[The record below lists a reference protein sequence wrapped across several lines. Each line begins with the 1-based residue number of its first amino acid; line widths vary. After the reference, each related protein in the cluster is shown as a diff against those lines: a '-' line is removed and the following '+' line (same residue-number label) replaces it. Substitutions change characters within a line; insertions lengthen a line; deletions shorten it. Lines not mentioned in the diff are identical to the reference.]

1 MSPPLPR
8 TTLVR
13 QFDTCRLVPSR
24 FAARED
30 SVLTGI
36 AEDDAH
42 LADLFQLDNA
52 TNERLRG
59 ERGLLPGI
67 GIDELV
73 FGVPN
78 ASLINAAFT
87 YAHPQGSRFN
97 GPERGAWYCSFEAET
112 ALAEV
117 AFHKSVEYQEIGRFD
132 DSVTYETLLADFTS
146 AFHDIRKDP
155 RFARCLDPSSYVA
168 SQRLAARLMEKGSV
182 GVIYPSA
189 RRRADQSRVLQAGG
203 RRQRPPRRCVSPH
216 LVGRSVA
223 EDQARETC
231 SEARDGATPPPVAP
245 ASPTLL

>member
-1 MSPPLPR
+1 VSAPLPR
-8 TTLVR
+8 TIRVR
-13 QFDTCRLVPSR
+13 QFDTCRLLPSR

-42 LADLFQLDNA
+42 LADLFELDNA

-78 ASLINAAFT
+78 ASLVNAAFT
-87 YAHPQGSRFN
+87 YAHPQGSRFS
-97 GPERGAWYCSFEAET
+97 GPERGAWYCSFDSQT

-132 DSVTYETLLADFTS
+132 DSVTYETLLADFTNE
-146 AFHDIRKDP
+146 FHDIRKDS
-155 RFARCLDPSSYVA
+155 RFAKCLDPSSYVA
-168 SQRLAARLMEKGSV
+168 SQRLAARLMEAGSV
-182 GVIYPSA
+182 GVIYASA
-189 RRRADQSRVLQAGG
+189 RRPRGTNLACFRPAVVANVRRGDAYRLTWSGDTSPKIEVEKRAPKAAARRSR
-203 RRQRPPRRCVSPH
+203 
-216 LVGRSVA
+216 
-223 EDQARETC
+223 
-231 SEARDGATPPPVAP
+231 
-245 ASPTLL
+245 

>member
-1 MSPPLPR
+1 M
-8 TTLVR
+8 
-13 QFDTCRLVPSR
+13 
-24 FAARED
+24 
-30 SVLTGI
+30 LTGI

-42 LADLFQLDNA
+42 LRDLFDLDNA

-67 GIDELV
+67 GIGELV

-97 GPERGAWYCSFEAET
+97 GPERGAWYCSYEMET

-132 DSVTYETLLADFTS
+132 DSVTYETLHADFTS
-146 AFHDIRKDP
+146 EFHDIRKDS

-189 RRRADQSRVLQAGG
+189 RRPRGTNLACFRPAVVANVRRGNAYRFTWSGDPSPKIAVEKPAAARRRA
-203 RRQRPPRRCVSPH
+203 
-216 LVGRSVA
+216 
-223 EDQARETC
+223 
-231 SEARDGATPPPVAP
+231 
-245 ASPTLL
+245 

>member
-8 TTLVR
+8 TTLLR
-13 QFDTCRLVPSR
+13 QFDTCRLIPTR

-42 LADLFQLDNA
+42 LADLFDLDNA

-59 ERGLLPGI
+59 ERGLSPGI

-73 FGVPN
+73 FGIPN
-78 ASLINAAFT
+78 ASLINAAYT

-97 GPERGAWYCSFEAET
+97 GPERGAWYCSFEPET

-117 AFHKSVEYQEIGRFD
+117 AFHKSVEYQEIGRFE

-146 AFHDIRKDP
+146 EFHDVRNDP
-155 RFARCLDPSSYVA
+155 RFARCLDPSSYAA
-168 SQRLAARLMEKGSV
+168 SQRLAGRLMEKGAV

-189 RRRADQSRVLQAGG
+189 RRASGTNLACFRPAVVANVRRGDAYRLTWSGDPTPEIAVEKHASKRLSR
-203 RRQRPPRRCVSPH
+203 RSRNTS
-216 LVGRSVA
+216 RSV
-223 EDQARETC
+223 D
-231 SEARDGATPPPVAP
+231 
-245 ASPTLL
+245 